1 MEKSHA
7 AQLNYMAAQCKR
19 SVLNSVREVAGPAA
33 GLLEINHRNHPCI
46 NSALEAATLVRFIP
60 LVLFSSSCT
69 HAFVASFKWS
79 ANPHPQHYVY
89 HILKIVGKPS

>member
-33 GLLEINHRNHPCI
+33 GSLEINHRTHPCI
-46 NSALEAATLVRFIP
+46 NSAGEAATLVCFIP
-60 LVLFSSSCT
+60 FMLFCSSCT
-69 HAFVASFKWS
+69 HAFVPSFK
-79 ANPHPQHYVY
+79 
-89 HILKIVGKPS
+89 

>member
-19 SVLNSVREVAGPAA
+19 SVFNSVREVAGPAA
-33 GLLEINHRNHPCI
+33 GLLEINHRNHPCT
-46 NSALEAATLVRFIP
+46 NSALEAATLVRFMP

-79 ANPHPQHYVY
+79 ATHYVY